1 EGDPLVATATA
12 ETACGT
18 NGLEGALG
26 GLEPVALRAVT
37 VHVSATPFASPVTPI
52 GEPVPVAFCVP
63 QVTVKSMSGRLV
75 LSVGGAKD
83 TVACAL
89 PAAAVTPVGGR
100 GTTGVVLSRMP
111 TLSLLPRS

>member
-1 EGDPLVATATA
+1 GQLPIVAPLLSKSITPVGLEPVTVAVNVTGAPTNEGDPLVATATA

-63 QVTVKSMSGRLV
+63 QV
-75 LSVGGAKD
+75 
-83 TVACAL
+83 
-89 PAAAVTPVGGR
+89 
-100 GTTGVVLSRMP
+100 
-111 TLSLLPRS
+111 